1 MGEFDGKVA
10 LVTGAARGQGRSH
23 ALRLAAEGA
32 DIVAID
38 VCKNVPS
45 MDYDLASEADLQETA
60 KLIEDL
66 DRRVVTAVADVRDRT
81 AMKTAVDSAVAELG
95 GLDVVCANAGICIMR
110 PWHEVTEEIWD
121 DQVDTNLKGVWNTL
135 VATVPHLIERGGGS
149 IVITASAAGVKAYP
163 YLAPYVAAKHGLIGL
178 AKEMANE
185 LAFEQDSRELRE
197 PERREHE
204 AARGSRWLPG
214 TDGPRPAL
222 RAVVHQCAGHRDGR
236 ARGDHGC
243 GRLARLGPFACHH
256 RPQLAPRPRQSDP
269 MTHLITNVMHNSNGD
284 WNTHV

>member
-1 MGEFDGKVA
+1 MGEFEGKIA

-32 DIVAID
+32 DIIAVDI
-38 VCKNVPS
+38 CQNVSS
-45 MDYDLASEADLQETA
+45 MDYDLASEDDLNETV
-60 KLIEDL
+60 KMVEGL
-66 DRRVVTAVADVRDRT
+66 DRRIVARVADVRSRT
-81 AMKTAVDSAVAELG
+81 QMKTVVDEAVAELG

-185 LAFEQDSRELRE
+185 LALQKIRVNCVSPNGVNTKLLEGLGGFEALMALDPHSAPLFTNALALEMVE
-197 PERREHE
+197 PDVISD
-204 AARGSRWLPG
+204 AVLWLASDRSLA
-214 TDGPRPAL
+214 TT
-222 RAVVHQCAGHRDGR
+222 GHNLHLD
-236 ARGDHGC
+236 
-243 GRLARLGPFACHH
+243 LGN
-256 RPQLAPRPRQSDP
+256 
-269 MTHLITNVMHNSNGD
+269 LIR
-284 WNTHV
+284 

>member
-23 ALRLAAEGA
+23 AVKLAEQGA

-45 MDYDLASEADLQETA
+45 MDYDLASEDDLQETV
-60 KLIEDL
+60 KMVEDL
-66 DRRVVTAVADVRDRT
+66 DRRIVAKVADVRDRQ
-81 AMKTAVDSAVAELG
+81 AMTSAVQDAVTELG
-95 GLDVVCANAGICIMR
+95 GLDIVCANAGICIMR

-121 DQVDTNLKGVWNTL
+121 DQVDTNLKGVWNTM

-185 LAFEQDSRELRE
+185 LALNNIRVNCVSPNGVNTKLLEGLGGFEALMALDPHSAPLFTNALPIEMVE
-197 PERREHE
+197 PSVITD
-204 AARGSRWLPG
+204 AVLWLASDRSLA
-214 TDGPRPAL
+214 TT
-222 RAVVHQCAGHRDGR
+222 GHNLHLD
-236 ARGDHGC
+236 
-243 GRLARLGPFACHH
+243 LGN
-256 RPQLAPRPRQSDP
+256 
-269 MTHLITNVMHNSNGD
+269 LIR
-284 WNTHV
+284 